1 MKKGNYILDEK
12 LLGVS
17 HNLFG
22 SNNISEGQEFLLL
35 ITSLND
41 LELKA
46 LNYKGIRYF
55 QKCFENE
62 DLSLCHYDSIIHPE
76 DYPLFLH
83 FLNNCEDLE
92 VGEERET
99 TVRIKSPFG
108 TWKKF
113 IFKNRLYTGFK
124 DSEEK
129 YVLSLV
135 KASDPYKHTFRKNT
149 SSNLETEKSLQ
160 ESLNRYRVLINSL
173 DSGYSV
179 IEVIFDLNKK
189 ALDYLLVE
197 INPTFEKHVHLNHTL
212 GKTMKELSQDHGEKW
227 FQTYGDIV
235 FTGEPVRFEK
245 YAEDLETWFDIY
257 AFPIGSSKS
266 RRVAILCSDIT
277 DRKEAEEN
285 LRKANE
291 NLENQVRKR
300 TKELKEKSDLLQ
312 MVFDTVTQ
320 GIFLLKPVFG
330 ENRDIIDFTY
340 VRVNKKVKRYYGR
353 VDLVGKS
360 FLKFNPQATRTGAFE
375 IFKQTMISGESKDFE
390 VCFNRN
396 GRDNWFKISTT
407 RQKGM
412 LVNSLENITQKKRR
426 ARNLKDTM
434 RFKKQL
440 INTSPDI
447 ILIFNLYQEKV
458 RFMNRDFASNPQLTK
473 EKIIGMPLLDIIP
486 MLHPQ
491 DREKALEFHT
501 KLLQASDKDVYEI
514 EFRLKGAEGNW
525 NYYNARA
532 KVFMRNK
539 KGNPYEYIILMRNIQ
554 QHKKTQ
560 QDLMEAEKL
569 SIKGEIARTL
579 AHELRNP
586 LASIGMSADIVNKKL
601 EESEQKDLGT
611 YINIIKRSTST
622 LNGLV
627 TDLLTTSNYSPPVL
641 NKCCIAT
648 TLNKALTQAKDRIYL
663 TGIKVEKYYKGH
675 YYINADKEKLKIAL
689 LNIIVNASEAM
700 TPNEGVLTLRIEQ
713 SDENHYKLY
722 ITDNGCG
729 MEKDQIKRLFESF
742 YTNKIGGMGV
752 GLSSVKNIIQEHNAS
767 IEVESEPNVGTTFI
781 LTFPVYKPHRG
792 K

>member
-12 LLGVS
+12 SLGVS
-17 HNLFG
+17 HHLFG

-35 ITSLND
+35 ITGVND

-55 QKCFENE
+55 QKCFEDDN
-62 DLSLCHYDSIIHPE
+62 LSICQFDSFIHPE
-76 DYPLFLH
+76 DYPLFMH
-83 FLNNCEDLE
+83 FLNNCEDLQ

-99 TVRIKSPFG
+99 TVRVKSPYG
-108 TWKKF
+108 NWKKF

-124 DSEEK
+124 NSDEK
-129 YVLSLV
+129 YVLSLARAV
-135 KASDPYKHTFRKNT
+135 DPHKNTFRKNS

-179 IEVIFDLNKK
+179 IEVIFDLNKN
-189 ALDYLLVE
+189 AVDYLLVE
-197 INPTFEKHVHLNHTL
+197 INPAFEKHVHLNHTL
-212 GKTMKELSQDHGEKW
+212 GKTMKELSHDHGKNW
-227 FQTYGDIV
+227 FQRYGDIV
-235 FTGEPVRFEK
+235 LTGEAVRFEK

-266 RRVAILCSDIT
+266 RQVAILCTDIT
-277 DRKEAEEN
+277 DRKDAEEN
-285 LRKANE
+285 LLKANE
-291 NLENQVRKR
+291 NLESQVRKR

-312 MVFDTVTQ
+312 MVFDTVTE

-330 ENRDIIDFTY
+330 ENGDIIDFTY
-340 VRVNKKVKRYYGR
+340 VRVNKKVKRYYGK
-353 VDLVGKS
+353 VDLVGQR
-360 FLKFNPQATRTGAFE
+360 FLDLNPQATRTGAFE
-375 IFKQTMISGESKDFE
+375 IFKQTMISGESKEFE
-390 VCFNRN
+390 VCFKRN

-447 ILIFNLYQEKV
+447 ILIFNLYEEKV

-473 EKIIGMPLLDIIP
+473 DKIVGMPLLNIIP

-491 DREKALEFHT
+491 DRQKALEFHT
-501 KLLQASDKDVYEI
+501 KLMQASDKDIHEI

-554 QHKKTQ
+554 QQKKTQ
-560 QDLMEAEKL
+560 QDLMQAEKL

-586 LASIGMSADIVNKKL
+586 LASIGMSADILNKKL
-601 EESEQKDLGT
+601 VEPQNKELGT

-627 TDLLTTSNYSPPVL
+627 TDLLTSSNYSPPVL

-648 TLNKALTQAKDRIYL
+648 TLNKALAQAKDRIYL
-663 TGIKVEKYYKGH
+663 AGIKVEKHYKGH

-700 TPNEGVLTLRIEQ
+700 TPNEGVLTLRIEK
-713 SDENHYKLY
+713 SDDNHYKLY

-781 LTFPVYKPHRG
+781 LTFPVYKPHGG